1 MVFHSCQIPIPP
13 SPSKWFMDF
22 VKEYRTR
29 HPEDDAFS
37 EFADFSQ
44 VPLGQKV
51 GILHDLCEWRTEN
64 SEVFRKVVGSGEE
77 DSELDWV
84 WLFYFFGLPFGV
96 GRSRFRISWISQR
109 VDPIGSDANG
119 NKYWLFDGLWPLHL
133 HSA

>member
-1 MVFHSCQIPIPP
+1 
-13 SPSKWFMDF
+13 MDF

-84 WLFYFFGLPFGV
+84 RLFYLLACPLGWGAQGFVFLGYGSGWIPLEAMQMETNTGSLTVCGLCTF
-96 GRSRFRISWISQR
+96 IQHEL
-109 VDPIGSDANG
+109 D
-119 NKYWLFDGLWPLHL
+119 
-133 HSA
+133 